1 MKTLLLGFSLCL
13 VWCAQGCVPQSHS
26 INGRGTLFIRQQICD
41 LNDFKTRFFT
51 QPNDL
56 KGRGFLDYRFYRDT
70 NDPKTYI
77 LIFDC
82 ADMKKAEAFLR
93 SSNFIV
99 ACVGAGTGGQVMWE
113 GEAVS
118 PGLAAEKGSLVLAR
132 LDAKDAGAIPRA
144 RRYQTDNGAV
154 VAEQTVTDI
163 YQARIDWQTRK
174 KLDVWFGTYL
184 ESGTY
189 FIVPSEGLK

>member
-1 MKTLLLGFSLCL
+1 MKTLLLGLSLCL
-13 VWCAQGCVPQSHS
+13 FWCAQECGPQSS
-26 INGRGTLFIRQQICD
+26 SNKGPGTLFIRQQICD

-51 QPNDL
+51 AQNNL

-82 ADMKKAEAFLR
+82 ADLKKAEAFLG

-99 ACVGAGTGGQVMWE
+99 ACVGAGMGGQVMWE
-113 GEAVS
+113 GEGVS
-118 PGLAAEKGSLVLAR
+118 SGQGSAKGGLVLAR
-132 LDAKDAGAIPRA
+132 LDAKDAGTVGRQ
-144 RRYQTDNGAV
+144 YKTDNGAV
-154 VAEQTVTDI
+154 IVEQTVADI
-163 YQARIDWQTRK
+163 YQALADWKTRK

-184 ESGTY
+184 ESHCQKIGY
-189 FIVPSEGLK
+189 VF